1 MASPVTGASLPVPSR
16 SLLRFLRSAALP
28 GTGRRACPATYRR
41 FGSPSTGSRKKF
53 YTSLATSIPSP
64 APTAST
70 RSLACVC
77 LRPSGSAPLL
87 ARQTPSTRKQF
98 SISSNAA
105 KAKTSDPTYDNEK
118 SWQERL
124 WGSTAKKGGKPLQPD
139 DLPGHHEPCDDG
151 SSMFNN
157 RRTLAAKAA
166 LEPRLRCTEVDENGE
181 VILVDGE
188 FKKTELIAKVRE
200 KGTSP
205 RDSVLWFL
213 HMKME

>member
-1 MASPVTGASLPVPSR
+1 MASPATGASLPVPSH
-16 SLLRFLRSAALP
+16 SLLRFLRLTALP
-28 GTGRRACPATYRR
+28 GTGRRPCPATYRG
-41 FGSPSTGSRKKF
+41 FGSPPTGSRKKF
-53 YTSLATSIPSP
+53 STSSPAPSIPSP

-70 RSLACVC
+70 RSPACVC
-77 LRPSGSAPLL
+77 LRPSASTPWL
-87 ARQTPSTRKQF
+87 ARQTPSARKQF

-105 KAKTSDPTYDNEK
+105 KAKASDLTSDSEK

-151 SSMFNN
+151 ASMFNN

-200 KGTSP
+200 KAYVCTILLFG
-205 RDSVLWFL
+205 FCI
-213 HMKME
+213 